1 MPLVLSES
9 AHVRV
14 PRAIVGMVAEP
25 AAHGAGHNEA
35 ALMSNLQETDRH
47 SHNPLV
53 RYFRILGPGLVTGAS
68 DDDPS
73 GITTYSVAGAAL
85 GYGMLWTA
93 LATFPLMAAV
103 QLICA
108 RIGLVTGRGLAGT
121 IRRHYPRPFL
131 YVACLLL
138 LVANVFNIAADLA
151 GMADATRLLTGVP
164 SLVSVPGFGLVILL
178 ATVYMTYARFAQY
191 LKWLTAVLFAY
202 VIAAFLAKPDWRQVA
217 VAILVPSPR
226 WDALYVTTLVAVLGT
241 TISPY
246 LFFWQASQEVEEE
259 KARGRRTV
267 AQRRGATAHELADA
281 RLDVA
286 TGMFLSNLVMFF
298 IMLATAATLH
308 RAGRVQIETARQA
321 ADALRPLAGD
331 AAYLLFALGL
341 IGTGFLAV
349 PVLAGSA
356 SFAVAEVFGWRAGLD
371 LSPLRG
377 WRFYL
382 VFAGAVAAGML
393 LDLAGTNPIRMLFL
407 SAVLNGLLAP
417 PLLLLVMLVS
427 NNRAIMGEHANGPW
441 LNVLGWAATVVMSLA
456 AVAFFAT
463 SL

>member
-1 MPLVLSES
+1 
-9 AHVRV
+9 
-14 PRAIVGMVAEP
+14 
-25 AAHGAGHNEA
+25 
-35 ALMSNLQETDRH
+35 MSDIQETDRH

-73 GITTYSVAGAAL
+73 GITTYSVAGASL
-85 GYGMLWTA
+85 GYGTLWTA
-93 LATFPLMAAV
+93 LATLPLTMAV

-108 RIGLVTGRGLAGT
+108 RIGLVTGRGLAGAV
-121 IRRHYPRPFL
+121 RRHYPRPFL

-151 GMADATRLLTGVP
+151 GMADAASMLTGVWRF
-164 SLVSVPGFGLVILL
+164 VWVPLFG
-178 ATVYMTYARFAQY
+178 ATVMVLTIYTSYPTFARY
-191 LKWLTAVLFAY
+191 LKWMTVVLFSY
-202 VIAAFLAKPDWRQVA
+202 VVAAFLARPDWGA
-217 VAILVPSPR
+217 VLQATVVPDLR
-226 WDALYVTTLVAVLGT
+226 WDRAYVTTLVAIFGT

-259 KARGRRTV
+259 KAHGRRTV
-267 AQRRGATAHELADA
+267 ASRRGAAAHELRDA

-286 TGMFLSNLVMFF
+286 TGICLSNVVFYF
-298 IMLATAATLH
+298 IILTTAATLH
-308 RAGRVQIETARQA
+308 QAGQHDIQTAREA
-321 ADALRPLAGD
+321 AEALRPLAGD
-331 AAYLLFALGL
+331 GAYLLFALGL
-341 IGTGFLAV
+341 IGTGLLAV

-371 LSPLRG
+371 LSPRRG
-377 WRFYL
+377 RRFYL

-427 NNRAIMGEHANGPW
+427 NNRELMGEHANGPW
-441 LNVLGWAATVVMSLA
+441 LNVLGWSATAVMALA
-456 AVAFFAT
+456 AAAFFAT

>member
-1 MPLVLSES
+1 
-9 AHVRV
+9 
-14 PRAIVGMVAEP
+14 
-25 AAHGAGHNEA
+25 
-35 ALMSNLQETDRH
+35 MSNLPDSERH

-53 RYFRILGPGLVTGAS
+53 RYFGILGPGLVTGAS

-73 GITTYSVAGAAL
+73 GITTYSVAGASL

-108 RIGLVTGRGLAGT
+108 RIGLITGRGLAGT

-138 LVANVFNIAADLA
+138 LIANVFNIAADLA
-151 GMADATRLLTGVP
+151 GMADATRMLTGVP
-164 SLVSVPGFGLVILL
+164 LLVSVPLFGLAILL

-191 LKWLTAVLFAY
+191 LKWLTAVLLAY
-202 VIAAFLAKPDWRQVA
+202 VITAFLAKPDWRQVA
-217 VAILVPSPR
+217 VATLVPSLR
-226 WDALYVTTLVAVLGT
+226 WNGLYVTTLVAVLGT

-259 KARGRRTV
+259 KARGRRSV
-267 AQRRGATAHELADA
+267 AQRRGATMHELADA

-286 TGMFLSNLVMFF
+286 TGMLFSNLVMFF
-298 IMLATAATLH
+298 IMLATGATLH
-308 RAGRVQIETARQA
+308 RAGQVEIETARQA
-321 ADALRPLAGD
+321 AEALRPLAGD
-331 AAYLLFALGL
+331 GAYALFGLGL

-371 LSPLRG
+371 LSPRRG
-377 WRFYL
+377 RRFYL

-393 LDLAGTNPIRMLFL
+393 LNLAGTSSIRMLFL
-407 SAVLNGLLAP
+407 CAVLNGLLAP

-441 LNVLGWAATVVMSLA
+441 LNVLGWSATAVMSLA